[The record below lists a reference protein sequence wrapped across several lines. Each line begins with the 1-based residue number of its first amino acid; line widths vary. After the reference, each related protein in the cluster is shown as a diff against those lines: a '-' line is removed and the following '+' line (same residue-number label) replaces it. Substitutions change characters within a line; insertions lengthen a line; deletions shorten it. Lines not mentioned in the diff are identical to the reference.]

1 MNNKINNAVERMAEK
16 IHEQILPKCQETEC
30 LTKIDIQNIIS
41 KELTEIFSNNQ
52 IINLDHLEKLNKNR
66 TQGKWES
73 DNRAMVFNPRKQN
86 PFHESGAG
94 ININQNIEI
103 CIGGMQDE
111 QGGAIGFLKNEDAEC
126 AAEAVNALSK
136 LIFYAKHF
144 LSIQKEI
151 AVKNSG

>member
-1 MNNKINNAVERMAEK
+1 MNENHCTSCGKISSGNRW
-16 IHEQILPKCQETEC
+16 
-30 LTKIDIQNIIS
+30 KIDILDENNKYKPFCNKCVYLAVNIFMTNLPDS
-41 KELTEIFSNNQ
+41 H
-52 IINLDHLEKLNKNR
+52 LDHLEKLNKNR

-73 DNRAMVFNPRKQN
+73 DNRAMIFNPRKQN